1 MGPASENAGYE
12 YGELPRIP
20 KGRSF
25 NGSSVRE
32 RRLWL
37 DRQSLNSTGRNR
49 SSAILQRLFYQGV
62 VSETGVAKEAS
73 QG

>member
-1 MGPASENAGYE
+1 MVFDEPQILFGGGHAAINPQDGLALFGPYS
-12 YGELPRIP
+12 P
-20 KGRSF
+20 
-25 NGSSVRE
+25 
-32 RRLWL
+32 
-37 DRQSLNSTGRNR
+37 GRNR